1 MSAAAMNKI
10 LLALIF
16 LTSLCVQ
23 ATAQPKQD
31 TAFVSLGQRN
41 AVELY
46 RKALGPQSPIYNGS
60 RYAAPKQT
68 FEQHP
73 YFFSEDWLTGTVR
86 YDGESFS
93 EVPLMFDLLSDAVIT
108 EHLPSGHSIQ
118 LVPGKLEKFSIAG
131 HSFEKIIN
139 DSVSNSLPRTGF
151 YDVLYA
157 GNTKVIASRQKFLRE
172 KIEVRVITVTYEE
185 RNRYF
190 MFKDGIFF
198 PVRSKGSVLK
208 LLDNRRQ
215 ELKRFLK
222 REKIIFSDNRELAL
236 KRLAEHYDNVK

>member
-1 MSAAAMNKI
+1 MMDKI
-10 LLALIF
+10 LLPLII
-16 LTSLCVQ
+16 LTFLCVQ
-23 ATAQPKQD
+23 AIAQPKQD
-31 TAFVSLGQRN
+31 TAFVRLAQRN
-41 AVELY
+41 AVELH
-46 RKALGPQSPIYNGS
+46 RKTLGSQSPIYNGS

-73 YFFSEDWLTGTVR
+73 YFSSEDWLTGTVH
-86 YDGESFS
+86 YDGEFFS
-93 EVPLMFDLLSDAVIT
+93 DVALMYDLLSDAVIT
-108 EHLPSGHSIQ
+108 EHLPSGHAIQ
-118 LVPGKLEKFSIAG
+118 LVPGKLKKFSIAG
-131 HSFEKIIN
+131 HTFEKIIN
-139 DSVSNSLPRTGF
+139 DSSSSGLPRTGF

-157 GNTKVIASRQKFLRE
+157 GNTKVVASRQKFLRE

-190 MFKDGIFF
+190 ILRDGIFF

-208 LLDNRRQ
+208 VLENRRQ

-222 REKIIFSDNRELAL
+222 RERIIFSDNRELAL

>member
-1 MSAAAMNKI
+1 MIKI
-10 LLALIF
+10 LLTLAI
-16 LTSLCVQ
+16 LTSLCFQ
-23 ATAQPKQD
+23 AFAQTKQD
-31 TAFVSLGQRN
+31 TAFASAARRN
-41 AVELY
+41 ALNLHG
-46 RKALGPQSPIYNGS
+46 KALGSQSPIYNGS
-60 RYAAPKQT
+60 RYATPKQT

-73 YFFSEDWLTGTVR
+73 YFSSEDWITGAVH
-86 YDGESFS
+86 YDGEYFTD
-93 EVPLMFDLLSDAVIT
+93 VPLMYDLLSDALIT
-108 EHLPSGHSIQ
+108 EHLPSGHAIQ
-118 LVPGKLEKFSIAG
+118 LVPGKLESFSVAG
-131 HSFEKIIN
+131 HRFEKVVN

-151 YDVLYA
+151 YDVLY
-157 GNTKVIASRQKFLRE
+157 GGHTKVVASRQKFLRE

-190 MFKDGIFF
+190 ILRDGEFF

-208 LLDNRRQ
+208 ILDNRRQ